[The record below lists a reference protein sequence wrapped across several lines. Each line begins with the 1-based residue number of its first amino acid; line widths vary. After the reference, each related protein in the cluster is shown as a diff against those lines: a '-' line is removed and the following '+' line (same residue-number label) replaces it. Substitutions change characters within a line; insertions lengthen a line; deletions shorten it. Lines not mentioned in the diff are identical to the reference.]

1 MKNLSKD
8 EKVLRESGQMSE
20 LHNDA
25 PEDDKAEFNEA
36 EFKKDL
42 TELIP
47 HLRAFSRSLCGNAT
61 LADDVAQDALL
72 KAWNA
77 RERFI
82 PGSNLKAWTFTILRN
97 QFYSIKRRSWRAT
110 SLEPEVA
117 EQTIVANSDAE
128 QSMHLNDLRRGL
140 DMLKDDQREAIILIG
155 ASGLS
160 YEEAAE
166 ICDCAVGTI
175 KSRVSR
181 ARKALETIMASGS
194 FEGDADEVRAI
205 DAMDAILKEA
215 DELRG

>member
-1 MKNLSKD
+1 MSDAITENTA
-8 EKVLRESGQMSE
+8 EKVVEFDE
-20 LHNDA
+20 LA
-25 PEDDKAEFNEA
+25 
-36 EFKKDL
+36 FKKDL

-61 LADDVAQDALL
+61 LADDVAQEALL

-97 QFYSIKRRSWRAT
+97 QFYSVKRRSWRAT

-117 EQTIVANSDAE
+117 EQTIVANNDAE
-128 QSMHLNDLRRGL
+128 HSVHLNELRRGL
-140 DMLKDDQREAIILIG
+140 DMLKDDQREAIILVG

-181 ARKALETIMASGS
+181 ARKALETIMNSGNFDS
-194 FEGDADEVRAI
+194 DADGVRAV
-205 DAMDAILKEA
+205 DAMDAILGEA
-215 DELRG
+215 AALAKP